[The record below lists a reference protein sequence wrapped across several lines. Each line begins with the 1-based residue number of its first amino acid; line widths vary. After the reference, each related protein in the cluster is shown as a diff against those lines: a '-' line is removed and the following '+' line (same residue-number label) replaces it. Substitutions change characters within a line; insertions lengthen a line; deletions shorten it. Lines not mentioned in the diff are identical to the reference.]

1 MKRPTPM
8 RAMLPVVWL
17 MLILYPGAHGHAM
30 ELPTTAAVPGG
41 VVVLD
46 LDDSD
51 HAAPRARYNGSR
63 VMTVSRN
70 GRWYAVVGIPLQTQ
84 PGPQRLELSRN
95 GYSVG
100 FIPFRVRTKQYKAQY
115 ITLKNKRMVEPNA
128 EDLQRIRDDQR
139 RIQAALHHWS
149 PTQPTT
155 LRFALPARGRFSSG
169 FGLRRFFNKKPR
181 RPHSGLDIAAPRGT
195 PVTAPAPGHI
205 IETGNYYFNG
215 NTVFIDHGQG
225 LITMY
230 CHLDRIDVTT
240 GQQVQTS
247 QLIGTIG
254 STGRVT
260 GAHLHW
266 SVSLNATMVEPRLFI
281 DKP

>member
-1 MKRPTPM
+1 
-8 RAMLPVVWL
+8 MLPGVWL
-17 MLILYPGAHGHAM
+17 MLSLYPGAHGHAM
-30 ELPTTAAVPGG
+30 ELPTAAAVPGG

-46 LDDSD
+46 LGETDR
-51 HAAPRARYNGSR
+51 AAPRARYNGNR
-63 VMTVSRN
+63 IMTVSRN

-84 PGPQRLELSRN
+84 AGSQRLELSRN

-100 FIPFRVRTKQYKAQY
+100 FIPFRVRTKEYKAQY
-115 ITLKNKRMVEPNA
+115 ITLKNKRMVDPNA
-128 EDLQRIRDDQR
+128 EDMRRIRNDQQRIRT
-139 RIQAALHHWS
+139 ALHHWS
-149 PTQPTT
+149 PNPPAT

-195 PVTAPAPGHI
+195 PVTAPADGRI
-205 IETGNYYFNG
+205 IETGDYYFNG

-230 CHLDRIDVTT
+230 CHLDRIDVSKDQPVRT
-240 GQQVQTS
+240 GQP
-247 QLIGTIG
+247 IGTIG

-281 DKP
+281 GKP